1 MDAELGAV
9 IDSGDAATLR
19 ASVTRILLRRAQ
31 DELEEAQRVAIKRS
45 GARGADARKALI
57 AAEQHY
63 RDAKQTNDGTVQHQA
78 RDWQAEAA
86 AIQTEA
92 LTLLEELEATTA
104 RARSTAILNGLG
116 FSAAQIAAP
125 FTSLSGGWRSRV
137 SLASALLKST
147 DVLLL
152 DEPVNFL
159 DLPSLLW
166 LQGFIRELPSTVIT
180 VAHDRE
186 FLDAVTDELIIA
198 RKQKL
203 LYFDGTLTDYEREQ
217 RRAYNL
223 ATRQQEVLDKK
234 RDQMVKTIAQ
244 ANRTAAKTGDDNRQR
259 MAKSRQKKLDE
270 RWGLERN
277 AAGHRFKVRRKFVGC
292 LGRYSVLTAHR
303 HFSSIVTLADTT

>member
-1 MDAELGAV
+1 MLTAIPTELGAV
-9 IDSGDAATLR
+9 IDAGDAASLR

-31 DELEEAQRVAIKRS
+31 EDLEEARRVSSKRS
-45 GARGADARKALI
+45 GTRGAEARKALI
-57 AAEQHY
+57 AAERHLEEAQY
-63 RDAKQTNDGTVQHQA
+63 AKDHQEEEQT

-86 AIQTEA
+86 AIQSEA
-92 LTLLEELEATTA
+92 LALLDELEASTAMA
-104 RARSTAILNGLG
+104 RATQILQGLG
-116 FSAAQIAAP
+116 FSAAQIEAP

-166 LQGFIRELPSTVIT
+166 LQGFIRDLPSTVIT

-186 FLDAVTDELIIA
+186 FLDSVTDELIIV

-203 LYFDGTLTDYEREQ
+203 LYFDGTLTSYEREQ

-223 ATRQQEVLDKK
+223 ASRQQEVLDKK
-234 RDQMVKTIAQ
+234 REQIVKTIAQ
-244 ANRTAAKTGDDNRQR
+244 ANRTAAKTGDENRQKL
-259 MAKSRQKKLDE
+259 AKSRQKKLDE

-277 AAGHRFKVRRKFVGC
+277 AAGHKFKVRCNLPAVC
-292 LGRYSVLTAHR
+292 TCNR
-303 HFSSIVTLADTT
+303 H